1 MRGGQLGV
9 RDLLTARVGPD
20 GEVVGLEREARLVA
34 LGERLLRER
43 DPANVGFV
51 LGAAYASGLPS
62 CAFDLAHACLLLI
75 NLTDPG
81 RARTEMVA
89 LVGPGRIVAVQD
101 IDPMPW
107 PCEPLHP
114 AWDPL
119 VDAFLLIWRANG
131 LPPLIGRRLPATLRA
146 TGLVDGPLEA
156 HARTDP
162 PGAYPRKHLRD
173 PTRAIRREI
182 VERRLSTDSEPAA
195 PTGALERHLDDP
207 CTVLIGT
214 LLFLAWGRKAEG

>member
-1 MRGGQLGV
+1 VRGGRLGV

-114 AWDPL
+114 AWE
-119 VDAFLLIWRANG
+119 RANG
-131 LPPLIGRRLPATLRA
+131 LHPLIGRRLPAPLRA
-146 TGLVDGPLEA
+146 TGLVDVQVEI

-162 PGAYPRKHLRD
+162 PGAYPRKHLLD
-173 PTRAIRREI
+173 ATRAIRREI